1 MVAPDVHWLT
11 LLPPQTHCALSV
23 ARADCAGCVPVAVLT
38 PALLQMSSDLLGAE
52 GDHQHPRVQ
61 TLAAEIPVM
70 QEPPVERCHLTQGC
84 PVPRGKGPYEMVRK
98 KSLMVTQELWLKN
111 AQPLGALPRIW
122 NKAICCETG
131 KELLEFC
138 PRITEAGSGLSL
150 RRVWRVLPQVAFPV
164 MRSTCL
170 SFLQVFLC
178 QLFHCSGQRC
188 LKVFRL
194 VTVVVLVSPQSV

>member
-1 MVAPDVHWLT
+1 
-11 LLPPQTHCALSV
+11 
-23 ARADCAGCVPVAVLT
+23 
-38 PALLQMSSDLLGAE
+38 MSSDLLGAE

-61 TLAAEIPVM
+61 TLAAEIPVVAGVPCGAM
-70 QEPPVERCHLTQGC
+70 PYDPGLSCALSFSPPS
-84 PVPRGKGPYEMVRK
+84 KGTDEMGRK
-98 KSLMVTQELWLKN
+98 KSLIVTQELWLKN

-122 NKAICCETG
+122 NKAICCETQG
-131 KELLEFC
+131 KISWNSALESQ
-138 PRITEAGSGLSL
+138 TGLGLSL

-188 LKVFRL
+188 LESLLTCDYSSSCEASKG
-194 VTVVVLVSPQSV
+194 VSISRVPKPE